1 MGMSVLLDVKN
12 LKKHFPVK
20 EGLLKKSSSIIHA
33 VDGVSFN
40 VLDGET
46 FGLVGES
53 GCGKTTLARVIL
65 RLIEP
70 TAGEVSFLGNDIFKL
85 NRNEIRELRS
95 EMQIVFQ
102 DPFAS
107 LNPRKRI
114 GQILSK
120 PFKIHTKMG
129 KDEIERRVLSLI
141 ESVGLTPASSYIN
154 RHPHEFSGGQ
164 RQRIGIARAM
174 ALQPKFIIA
183 DEPISSLD
191 LSIRANIIN
200 LMKKFQR
207 EMGISY
213 LFITHDLSI
222 VRSICNRVAVMYLGK
237 IVELAEVNELFNNPF
252 HPYTKALLSAT
263 PVPDPVLSRS
273 RKKEIIEGEVA
284 SPIDPPSGCRF
295 HPRCPFSTPTCS
307 SVEPELV
314 DIKDSH
320 FVACYLSAV

>member
-1 MGMSVLLDVKN
+1 M
-12 LKKHFPVK
+12 
-20 EGLLKKSSSIIHA
+20 
-33 VDGVSFN
+33 
-40 VLDGET
+40 
-46 FGLVGES
+46 
-53 GCGKTTLARVIL
+53 
-65 RLIEP
+65 
-70 TAGEVSFLGNDIFKL
+70 
-85 NRNEIRELRS
+85 RELRS
-95 EMQIVFQ
+95 EIQIIFQ

-129 KDEIERRVLSLI
+129 KYEIEKSVLSLI
-141 ESVGLTPASSYIN
+141 ESVGLTPAASYIN

-200 LMKKFQR
+200 LMKKFQK
-207 EMGISY
+207 EMEISY

-222 VRSICNRVAVMYLGK
+222 VRSICDRVAVMYLGK

-295 HPRCPFSTPTCS
+295 HPRCPFNTPTCS

-314 DIKDSH
+314 DVKDSH
-320 FVACYLSAV
+320 FVACHLSAV

>member
-1 MGMSVLLDVKN
+1 
-12 LKKHFPVK
+12 
-20 EGLLKKSSSIIHA
+20 
-33 VDGVSFN
+33 
-40 VLDGET
+40 
-46 FGLVGES
+46 
-53 GCGKTTLARVIL
+53 
-65 RLIEP
+65 
-70 TAGEVSFLGNDIFKL
+70 
-85 NRNEIRELRS
+85 
-95 EMQIVFQ
+95 
-102 DPFAS
+102 
-107 LNPRKRI
+107 
-114 GQILSK
+114 
-120 PFKIHTKMG
+120 
-129 KDEIERRVLSLI
+129 
-141 ESVGLTPASSYIN
+141 
-154 RHPHEFSGGQ
+154 
-164 RQRIGIARAM
+164 M

-320 FVACYLSAV
+320 FVACHLSAV